1 MTSKEKKE
9 IAPQIAELTEFSYD
23 LKVPKDRVAV
33 LIGKNGEVKKQLEE
47 ATNCKLK
54 IDSEEGDVF
63 ITGNDSIGLYTAREI
78 VRAVGR
84 GFNPEIALELLDEHN
99 YFEMIELTYY
109 VGNSKNNL
117 IRVRSRI
124 IGTEGKARKTIEELT
139 DTKIVV
145 YGKTISIIG
154 EHEGVSLAR
163 KAFESLL
170 AGSRHSTVYA
180 WLDKQKKEMTKR
192 MY

>member
-1 MTSKEKKE
+1 MEFNYEVKIPKE
-9 IAPQIAELTEFSYD
+9 
-23 LKVPKDRVAV
+23 RVAV
-33 LIGKNGEVKKQLEE
+33 LLGVKGAVKKKIEKALGIKITVDSNE
-47 ATNCKLK
+47 ADVNL
-54 IDSEEGDVF
+54 EGDD
-63 ITGNDSIGLYTAREI
+63 GLNLLIGQNI
-78 VRAVGR
+78 VKAIGR

-170 AGSRHSTVYA
+170 AGNRHSTVYA
-180 WLDKQKKEMTKR
+180 WLEKQKKEMIKR